1 MGPPAQPHFYIRR
14 TRSLII
20 LPVTSG
26 LFFPVQ
32 VVVSTFTHVLQLFYS
47 EVARQG
53 SGHEKEGEAV
63 EVCVYGLPSSLSPG
77 LRVSTCVRPR
87 VSSSKFERRTTNEVK
102 SRSTMT
108 FLNRPQHTICR
119 LCATLRPARLCFS
132 ARNGHCLRLPRGT
145 ERRGFL
151 AISILSI

>member
-1 MGPPAQPHFYIRR
+1 LGPPAQPHFYIRR

-32 VVVSTFTHVLQLFYS
+32 VVVHPCVTIVLFRGSSPGFGPRERGRSSGSVCLWVAQL
-47 EVARQG
+47 V
-53 SGHEKEGEAV
+53 
-63 EVCVYGLPSSLSPG
+63 LSPG

-132 ARNGHCLRLPRGT
+132 SRNGHCLRLPRGT